1 MADIV
6 VNADDIEALM
16 RRLRKHASAKELRK
30 ELYSGLNRVSKPVRE
45 EMKQATGEPPV
56 LPTEHGLQSLAEKK
70 QSVTA
75 SVTGGRNA
83 GLRIR
88 AKGRKG
94 FDLGSVYR
102 TGRLRH
108 PVFGNRNVWVT
119 QSQGVQ
125 PKWMDPTFEE
135 QRGPVS
141 KEMID
146 VLEGV
151 ARKVVGL

>member
-16 RRLRKHASAKELRK
+16 RRLRKHANAKELRK
-30 ELYSGLNRVSKPVRE
+30 ELYSGLNRVSKPIRE
-45 EMKQATGEPPV
+45 EMKKATGEPDA
-56 LPTEHGLQSLAEKK
+56 LPTEHGLQAVAESK
-70 QSVTA
+70 QSVTT
-75 SVTGGRNA
+75 SVSGGRNA

-88 AKGRKG
+88 VKGRKG